1 MRIFINAIG
10 STVGGGVTYLKGL
23 IHGLAKVDDA
33 NEYVVGVRADRAG
46 FYDVA
51 APNFRFAVYDLPSRT
66 MPVRF
71 LWEQV
76 FQPREMTRLGADLLF
91 MPHSYGS
98 ARPGV
103 PQVVCLQVPY
113 PVQEYATTAYHK
125 LRWAMRNRMLKMS
138 IARTTTF
145 ITVSDDLRRVV
156 HRMFGIPLD
165 RMVPIHHGAD
175 LHFAPGDPAAARA
188 RVEAA
193 LGVRGRYLLTV
204 SDLYVHK
211 NYMNLV
217 RAFDLARDRLGER
230 KLVVAGDLTDKKE
243 WARIEAFLREKRL
256 ELAVLFLGR
265 IGWDKLKDLYV
276 GADGFVFPSQHETF
290 GLPPLEAMASG
301 VPVAV
306 SNSSCMPEI
315 CGDAARY
322 FDPDDARDIA
332 DAMIELATDDARR
345 ASLVARGFSRAK
357 EFTWEKCARK
367 HREVFEGAGKR

>member
-1 MRIFINAIG
+1 VRIFINAIG
-10 STVGGGVTYLKGL
+10 SSVGGGVTYLKGL
-23 IHGLAKVDDA
+23 IHGLAKVDAD
-33 NEYVVGVRADRAG
+33 NEYVVGVRADRGG

-51 APNFRFAVYDLPSRT
+51 ASNFRFVVYDVARRG

-76 FQPREMTRLGADLLF
+76 FQPREMKRLGVDLLF

-113 PVQEYATTAYHK
+113 PVQEYATSAYHK
-125 LRWAMRNRMLKMS
+125 LRWAMRNTMLRMS
-138 IARTTTF
+138 VARTTTF
-145 ITVSDDLRRVV
+145 ITVSDDLRQVV

-175 LHFAPGDPAAARA
+175 LHFAPGDPATARA

-193 LGVRGRYLLTV
+193 LGLRGRYLLTV

-217 RAFDLARDRLGER
+217 RAFDAGRERLGER

-243 WARIEAFLREKRL
+243 WARIEAFLRERKL
-256 ELAVLFLGR
+256 KLSVLFPGR
-265 IGWDKLKDLYV
+265 IGWDNLKDLYV
-276 GADGFVFPSQHETF
+276 GADGFVFPSKHETF

-301 VPVAV
+301 IPVAV
-306 SNSSCMPEI
+306 SRASCMPEI
-315 CGDAARY
+315 CGEAARY
-322 FDPDDARDIA
+322 FDPDDPRDMA
-332 DAMIELATDDARR
+332 DAMVALATDETLRADLIGKGSARVR
-345 ASLVARGFSRAK
+345 

-367 HREVFEGAGKR
+367 HREVFERAVK